1 MSRSTTT
8 KQSPKP
14 RCQARSRSAKDPASE
29 PEAESPQELQERLL
43 EQIAEGGKLCRET
56 ETQLRQHP
64 CPELETI
71 IKLYRVL
78 VLRLSAEAQAMPD
91 RFHMMSALMR
101 PVMEWARLE
110 EKRKLRE
117 LAEQK
122 YRDETAVQKAK
133 EQRGADSVLRPETLK
148 RIERELNLF

>member
-1 MSRSTTT
+1 MSRITTE
-8 KQSPKP
+8 QQRPKP
-14 RCQARSRSAKDPASE
+14 RPIPCPRPRRDRTSQAE
-29 PEAESPQELQERLL
+29 PESPLELQERLL

-56 ETQLRQHP
+56 ENQLRQHP

-91 RFHMMSALMR
+91 RFQMMGALMR

-110 EKRKLRE
+110 EKRKLRQ

-122 YRDETAVQKAK
+122 YRDETAAQKAK
-133 EQRGADSVLRPETLK
+133 EQRGADSGLMPETLK
-148 RIERELNLF
+148 KIERELNLF

>member
-1 MSRSTTT
+1 MRGEDSSTDEAPET
-8 KQSPKP
+8 P
-14 RCQARSRSAKDPASE
+14 R
-29 PEAESPQELQERLL
+29 ELQERVL
-43 EQIAEGGKLCRET
+43 EQIAESGELCREL
-56 ETQLRQHP
+56 ERQLRQHP

-78 VLRLSAEAQAMPD
+78 ALKLSAEAKTKPD
-91 RFHMMSALMR
+91 RLQMVSALMR

-122 YRDETAVQKAK
+122 YRDESAAQKAK
-133 EQRGADSVLRPETLK
+133 EQGGSGSSLTPKTLEKIEHELR
-148 RIERELNLF
+148 LF